1 MATAA
6 PRTAGRGRVK
16 PLDDILATAE
26 KKSLKRSLGPV
37 QLTLLGIGAVIGTGI
52 FVLTATA
59 AQKAGPGMMVSF
71 IIAGIVCALAALCYS
86 ELASMVPVAGSAY
99 TYSYA
104 VMGELM
110 AWLVGWALILE
121 YALGA
126 SAVAVGWSGF
136 ASGLLDSVGVH
147 LPHALKVGP
156 PIQWGFLQ
164 GGEVGGL
171 FNLPAVLVVA
181 FVTTLLVVGT
191 KESATFNAVLVV
203 IKVTALT
210 MFLVITLPMISGHA
224 SNFQP
229 FAPRGWGNPLSSS
242 GTGILGAAASIFF
255 AYVGFDAV
263 STAAEETKNPQR
275 NVPIGLIGSLMI
287 CTVFYLLVSAG
298 VVGAYGAQPLIDPAT
313 GLAFK
318 EGSPAL
324 YASAACQVANA
335 PTVCSKEALAHILR
349 QVSNP
354 MFGNLVGLAA
364 ALALP
369 SVVLLMMY
377 GQTRIF
383 FVMARDGLLPEK
395 LSTVHEKFRTPYVVT
410 IVTGVVVAIAAAFL
424 PVGTLADYSNAG
436 TLFAFAMVSLGV
448 MILRK
453 KDPGRARPFRTPAIY
468 VVAPLSIAGCLLLFI
483 NLNNESKLLFV
494 SWTVIG
500 LVFYFLYGYRHSHV
514 GRGRVEVPE
523 LSPDAPGSIGVAPMP
538 GAPAPPDDIGD
549 RD

>member
-1 MATAA
+1 MATIA
-6 PRTAGRGRVK
+6 PRAAGRGRVK
-16 PLDDILATAE
+16 PLDEILATAE
-26 KKSLKRSLGPV
+26 KKSLKRSLGAF

-71 IIAGIVCALAALCYS
+71 MVAGAVCAVAALCYS

-104 VMGELM
+104 VMGEIV

-136 ASGLLDSVGVH
+136 ITGLLDSIGVH
-147 LPHALKVGP
+147 VPHALAVGP

-164 GGEVGGL
+164 GGEVGG
-171 FNLPAVLVVA
+171 FINLPAVLVVA
-181 FVTTLLVVGT
+181 FVTTLLVIGT

-203 IKVTALT
+203 IKITALSL
-210 MFLVITLPMISGHA
+210 FLVITLPMVGGHMA
-224 SNFQP
+224 NFHP

-275 NVPIGLIGSLMI
+275 NVPIGLIGSLLI
-287 CTVFYLLVSAG
+287 CTIFYLLVAGG
-298 VVGAYGAQPLIDPAT
+298 VVGAYGAQPLMDPAT
-313 GLAFK
+313 GLPFK
-318 EGSPAL
+318 EGSPQLFA
-324 YASAACQVANA
+324 AAACHTAHA
-335 PTVCSKEALAHILR
+335 PTVCSKEALAYILR

-354 MFGNLVGLAA
+354 IFGDLVGLAA
-364 ALALP
+364 AIALP

-383 FVMARDGLLPEK
+383 FVMARDGLLPER
-395 LSTVHEKFRTPYVVT
+395 LSAVHSKFRTPYVVT
-410 IVTGVVVAIAAAFL
+410 IVTGIFVAIAAAFL

-436 TLFAFAMVSLGV
+436 TLFAFAAVSLGV

-453 KDPGRARPFRTPAIY
+453 KDPGRARPFRTPAIFL
-468 VVAPLSIAGCLLLFI
+468 VAPLSIAGCVLLFV
-483 NLNNESKLLFV
+483 NLNMESKLLFLT
-494 SWTVIG
+494 WTVLG
-500 LVFYFLYGYRHSHV
+500 LVLYFIYGYRHSNV
-514 GRGRVEVPE
+514 ARGITEVPE
-523 LSPDAPGSIGVAPMP
+523 LAAEAPGSIGVAPMP
-538 GAPAPPDDIGD
+538 GSPVPPQDLG
-549 RD
+549 

>member
-1 MATAA
+1 MATVA
-6 PRTAGRGRVK
+6 PRAASRGRIK
-16 PLDDILATAE
+16 PLDEILATAE
-26 KKSLKRSLGPV
+26 KKSLKRSLGAF

-71 IIAGIVCALAALCYS
+71 IVAGVVCAVAALCYS

-104 VMGELM
+104 VMGEIM

-136 ASGLLDSVGVH
+136 ITGLLDHIGIHV
-147 LPHALKVGP
+147 PHALAVGP

-164 GGEVGGL
+164 GGEVGGIV
-171 FNLPAVLVVA
+171 NLPAVLIVA
-181 FVTTLLVVGT
+181 VVTTLLVIGT
-191 KESATFNAVLVV
+191 KESATVNAVLVC
-203 IKVTALT
+203 IKVAALT
-210 MFLVITLPMISGHA
+210 LFLIITLPMVSGHM
-224 SNFQP
+224 SNFHP
-229 FAPRGWGNPLSSS
+229 FAPRGWGNPLSAS

-275 NVPIGLIGSLMI
+275 NVPIGLIGSLFI

-298 VVGAYGAQPLIDPAT
+298 VVGAHGAQPLLDPAT
-313 GLAFK
+313 GLPFK
-318 EGSPAL
+318 EGSPEL
-324 YASAACQVANA
+324 YGSAACHAASA
-335 PTVCSKEALAHILR
+335 PTVCSKEALAYILR

-354 MFGNLVGLAA
+354 VFGNLVGLAA

-383 FVMARDGLLPEK
+383 FVMARDGLLPEG
-395 LSTVHEKFRTPYVVT
+395 LSKVHERFRTPYVVT

-436 TLFAFAMVSLGV
+436 TLFAFFAVSLAV
-448 MILRK
+448 MILRRT
-453 KDPGRARPFRTPAIY
+453 DPGRARPFRTPLVY
-468 VVAPLSIAGCLLLFI
+468 VVAPISILGCGLLFF
-483 NLNNESKLLFV
+483 NLNRASQLLFV
-494 SWTVIG
+494 TWTVIG
-500 LVFYFLYGYRHSHV
+500 LVIYFLYGYRHSNV
-514 GRGRVEVPE
+514 ARGITDVPE
-523 LSPDAPGSIGVAPMP
+523 LAGDAPGSIGIAPMP
-538 GAPAPPDDIGD
+538 GAPVPPQDIGD
-549 RD
+549 

>member
-6 PRTAGRGRVK
+6 PRTVGRGRVK
-16 PLDDILATAE
+16 PLDDILATAQ
-26 KKSLKRSLGPV
+26 KKALKRSLGPV

-71 IIAGIVCALAALCYS
+71 VIAGLVCAVAALCYS

-104 VMGELM
+104 VMGEMM

-136 ASGLLDSVGVH
+136 MSGLLDSVGVH
-147 LPHALKVGP
+147 IPHALRVGP

-164 GGEVGGL
+164 GGEIGGL

-191 KESATFNAVLVV
+191 RESATFNAVLVV
-203 IKVTALT
+203 IKVAALT
-210 MFLVITLPMISGHA
+210 LFLIITLPMISGNA
-224 SNFQP
+224 ANFEP
-229 FAPRGWGNPLSSS
+229 FTPRGWGNPLSSS
-242 GTGILGAAASIFF
+242 GTGVLGAAASIFF

-287 CTVFYLLVSAG
+287 CTIFYLLVSAG
-298 VVGAYGAQPLIDPAT
+298 VVGAYGAQPLVDPAT
-313 GLAFK
+313 GLFFK
-318 EGSPAL
+318 EGSPEL
-324 YASAACQVANA
+324 YASAQCTAANA

-349 QVSNP
+349 QVSHP
-354 MFGNLVGLAA
+354 MMGNLVGLAA

-383 FVMARDGLLPEK
+383 FVMARDGLLPDK
-395 LSTVHEKFRTPYVVT
+395 LSTVHEKFRTPYIVT

-448 MILRK
+448 MVLRK
-453 KDPGRARPFRTPAIY
+453 KDPGRARPFRTPALF

-494 SWTVIG
+494 TWTVIG
-500 LVFYFLYGYRHSHV
+500 LIFYFLYGYRHSHV
-514 GRGRVEVPE
+514 GRGVVEVPE
-523 LSPDAPGSIGVAPMP
+523 LSPDAPPSVGVGSLP
-538 GAPAPPDDIGD
+538 GAPEPGSPEERG
-549 RD
+549 

>member
-6 PRTAGRGRVK
+6 PRAPGRGRVK
-16 PLDDILATAE
+16 SMDSILATAE
-26 KKSLKRSLGPV
+26 KKSLKRSLGAF

-71 IIAGIVCALAALCYS
+71 IVAGTVCALAALCYS

-104 VMGELM
+104 VMGEM
-110 AWLVGWALILE
+110 VAWLVGWALILE

-136 ASGLLDSVGVH
+136 ITGLLENVGVH

-156 PIQWGFLQ
+156 QIKGGSRG
-164 GGEVGGL
+164 GGEIGA
-171 FNLPAVLVVA
+171 FIIRPAVIIVGL
-181 FVTTLLVVGT
+181 VTTLLVIGT

-203 IKVTALT
+203 IKITALT
-210 MFLVITLPMISGHA
+210 LFLIITLPMISGHA
-224 SNFQP
+224 ANFEP

-275 NVPIGLIGSLMI
+275 NVPIGLIGSLLI
-287 CTVFYLLVSAG
+287 CTVFYLLVAAG
-298 VVGAYGAQPLIDPAT
+298 VVGAYGAQPLMDPAT

-318 EGSPAL
+318 EGSPEL
-324 YASAACQVANA
+324 YASAACQAANA

-349 QVSNP
+349 QVSSP
-354 MFGNLVGLAA
+354 LFGNLLGLAA
-364 ALALP
+364 AIALP

-383 FVMARDGLLPEK
+383 FVMARDGLLPDR
-395 LSTVHEKFRTPYVVT
+395 LSKVHERFRTPYVVT
-410 IVTGVVVAIAAAFL
+410 IVTGIFVAIAAAFL

-436 TLFAFAMVSLGV
+436 TLFAFAAVSLGV

-453 KDPGRARPFRTPAIY
+453 KDPNRVRPFRTPALFI
-468 VVAPLSIAGCLLLFI
+468 VAPLSIAGCILLFV
-483 NLNNESKLLFV
+483 NLNVESKLLFV
-494 SWTVIG
+494 SWTVVG
-500 LVFYFLYGYRHSHV
+500 LPFFFPYGSRHSHV
-514 GRGRVEVPE
+514 ARGVVEVPE
-523 LSPDAPGSIGVAPMP
+523 LDADAPASVGIGPLP
-538 GAPAPPDDIGD
+538 GAPEPGSPEERG
-549 RD
+549 

>member
-1 MATAA
+1 MATVA
-6 PRTAGRGRVK
+6 PRAPGRGRIK

-26 KKSLKRSLGPV
+26 KKSLKRSLGAF

-71 IIAGIVCALAALCYS
+71 IIAGLVCAVAALCYS

-104 VMGELM
+104 VMGEMM

-136 ASGLLDSVGVH
+136 ITGLLDSIGVH

-164 GGEVGGL
+164 GGEVGGVI
-171 FNLPAVLVVA
+171 NLPAVLVVA
-181 FVTTLLVVGT
+181 FVTTLLVIGT

-203 IKVTALT
+203 IKVIALT
-210 MFLVITLPMISGHA
+210 MFLVITLPMISGHM
-224 SNFQP
+224 SNFTP

-275 NVPIGLIGSLMI
+275 NVPIGLIGSLLI

-298 VVGAYGAQPLIDPAT
+298 VVGSYGAQPLIDPAT

-324 YASAACQVANA
+324 YGAAVCHAAHA

-349 QVSNP
+349 EVSNP

-364 ALALP
+364 AIALP

-383 FVMARDGLLPEK
+383 FVMARDGLLPER
-395 LSTVHEKFRTPYVVT
+395 LSTVHERFRTPYVVT

-436 TLFAFAMVSLGV
+436 TLFAFAAVSLGV

-453 KDPGRARPFRTPAIY
+453 KDPGRPRPFRTPALY
-468 VVAPLSIAGCLLLFI
+468 LVAPLSIAGCLLLFI

-514 GRGRVEVPE
+514 ARGVVEVPE
-523 LSPDAPGSIGVAPMP
+523 LAPEAPGSIGVAPLP
-538 GAPAPPDDIGD
+538 GAPVPPED
-549 RD
+549 RG

>member
-6 PRTAGRGRVK
+6 PRTGGIGRIK
-16 PLDDILATAE
+16 SLDSILATAE
-26 KKSLKRSLGPV
+26 KKSLKRSLGAF

-71 IIAGIVCALAALCYS
+71 MIAGAVCAVAALCYS

-104 VMGELM
+104 VMGEM
-110 AWLVGWALILE
+110 VAWLVGWALILE

-136 ASGLLDSVGVH
+136 ASGLLDSIGIH

-156 PIQWGFLQ
+156 QIQWGFLQ
-164 GGEVGGL
+164 GGEIGGI

-181 FVTTLLVVGT
+181 FVTTLLVIGT

-224 SNFQP
+224 SNFEP

-242 GTGILGAAASIFF
+242 GNGILGAAASIFF

-263 STAAEETKNPQR
+263 STPAEETKNPQR
-275 NVPIGLIGSLMI
+275 NVPIGLIGSLLI
-287 CTVFYLLVSAG
+287 CTVFYLLVAAG
-298 VVGAYGAQPLIDPAT
+298 VVGAWGAQPLIDPAT

-318 EGSPAL
+318 EGSPDL
-324 YASAACQVANA
+324 YASAACQMANA

-364 ALALP
+364 AIALP

-377 GQTRIF
+377 GQTRVF
-383 FVMARDGLLPEK
+383 FVMARDGLLPER
-395 LSTVHEKFRTPYVVT
+395 LSTVHPRFKTPYVVT
-410 IVTGVVVAIAAAFL
+410 IVTGVFVAIAAAFL

-436 TLFAFAMVSLGV
+436 TLFAFAAVSLGV

-453 KDPGRARPFRTPAIY
+453 KDPGRARPFRTPALY
-468 VVAPLSIAGCLLLFI
+468 VVAPLSIAGCALLFF
-483 NLNNESKLLFV
+483 NLNVESKLLFV
-494 SWTVIG
+494 TWTVVG
-500 LVFYFLYGYRHSHV
+500 LVIYFLYGYRHSHV
-514 GRGRVEVPE
+514 ARGVVEVPE
-523 LSPDAPGSIGVAPMP
+523 LAPDAPGSIGVAPMP
-538 GAPAPPDDIGD
+538 GAPVPPQD

>member
-1 MATAA
+1 MATVA
-6 PRTAGRGRVK
+6 PRAIGRGRIK

-26 KKSLKRSLGPV
+26 KKALKRSLGAF

-71 IIAGIVCALAALCYS
+71 MVAGAVCAVAALCYS

-104 VMGELM
+104 VMGEVM

-136 ASGLLDSVGVH
+136 ISGLLDSVGVH

-156 PIQWGFLQ
+156 PIEWGFLQ
-164 GGEVGGL
+164 GGEIGGMI
-171 FNLPAVLVVA
+171 NLPAVLVVA
-181 FVTTLLVVGT
+181 FVTTLLVIGT

-210 MFLVITLPMISGHA
+210 LFLIITLPMVSGHMN
-224 SNFQP
+224 NFHP

-298 VVGAYGAQPLIDPAT
+298 VVGAYGAQPLMDPAT
-313 GLAFK
+313 GQYLK
-318 EGSPAL
+318 EGSPQL
-324 YASAACQVANA
+324 YAAAACHSANA
-335 PTVCSKEALAHILR
+335 PTVCSKEALAYILR

-354 MFGNLVGLAA
+354 IFGNLVGLAA

-383 FVMARDGLLPEK
+383 FVMARDGLLPER
-395 LSTVHEKFRTPYVVT
+395 LSAVHERFRTPYIVT
-410 IVTGVVVAIAAAFL
+410 IVTGVFVAIAAAFL

-436 TLFAFAMVSLGV
+436 TLFAFAAVSLGV
-448 MILRK
+448 MILRRR
-453 KDPGRARPFRTPAIY
+453 DPGRPRPFRTPAIY
-468 VVAPLSIAGCLLLFI
+468 LVAPLSIAGCLLLFV
-483 NLNNESKLLFV
+483 NLNMESKLLFV
-494 SWTVIG
+494 SWTAIG
-500 LVFYFLYGYRHSHV
+500 LVIYFLYGYRHSNV
-514 GRGRVEVPE
+514 ARGIIDVPE
-523 LSPDAPGSIGVAPMP
+523 VAADAPGSIGIAPMP
-538 GAPAPPDDIGD
+538 GSPAPPQD

>member
-1 MATAA
+1 
-6 PRTAGRGRVK
+6 
-16 PLDDILATAE
+16 
-26 KKSLKRSLGPV
+26 
-37 QLTLLGIGAVIGTGI
+37 LLGIGAVIGTGI

-59 AQKAGPGMMVSF
+59 AQKAGPGMMISF
-71 IIAGIVCALAALCYS
+71 MVAGAVCAVAALCYS

-104 VMGELM
+104 VMGEAM
-110 AWLVGWALILE
+110 AWMVGWALILE

-136 ASGLLDSVGVH
+136 ITGLLDHIGIHV
-147 LPHALKVGP
+147 PHALAVGP

-164 GGEVGGL
+164 GGEIGGIV
-171 FNLPAVLVVA
+171 NLPAVLIVA
-181 FVTTLLVVGT
+181 VVTTLLVIGT
-191 KESATFNAVLVV
+191 KESATVNAVLVC
-203 IKVTALT
+203 IKVAALT
-210 MFLVITLPMISGHA
+210 LFLIITLPMVSGHMT
-224 SNFQP
+224 NFEP

-275 NVPIGLIGSLMI
+275 NVPIGLIGSLLI

-298 VVGAYGAQPLIDPAT
+298 VVGAHGAQPVMNPAT

-318 EGSPAL
+318 EGSPEL
-324 YASAACQVANA
+324 YASAACQAANA
-335 PTVCSKEALAHILR
+335 PTVCSKEALAYILR

-354 MFGNLVGLAA
+354 LFGNLVGLAA
-364 ALALP
+364 AIALP

-383 FVMARDGLLPEK
+383 FVMARDGLLPER
-395 LSTVHEKFRTPYVVT
+395 LSTVHERFRTPYIVT

-436 TLFAFAMVSLGV
+436 TLFAFAAVSLGV

-453 KDPGRARPFRTPAIY
+453 KDPSRPRPFRTPALF
-468 VVAPLSIAGCLLLFI
+468 VVAPLSIAGCLLLFV

-494 SWTVIG
+494 SWTVLG
-500 LVFYFLYGYRHSHV
+500 LVIYFLYGYRHSNV
-514 GRGRVEVPE
+514 ARGIVDVPE
-523 LSPDAPGSIGVAPMP
+523 LAADAPGSVGVAPMP
-538 GAPAPPDDIGD
+538 GAPAPPQD

>member
-1 MATAA
+1 MATIA
-6 PRTAGRGRVK
+6 PRSGGRGRVK
-16 PLDDILATAE
+16 SMDEILATAE
-26 KKSLKRSLGPV
+26 KKSLKRSLGPF

-71 IIAGIVCALAALCYS
+71 IVAGTVCALAALCYS

-104 VMGELM
+104 VMGEM
-110 AWLVGWALILE
+110 VAWLVGWALILE

-136 ASGLLDSVGVH
+136 MSGLLDSVGVH
-147 LPHALKVGP
+147 IPHALKVGP

-171 FNLPAVLVVA
+171 INLPAVLVVGLA
-181 FVTTLLVVGT
+181 TTLLVIGT

-210 MFLVITLPMISGHA
+210 MFLIITLPMISGHA
-224 SNFQP
+224 ANFEP

-275 NVPIGLIGSLMI
+275 NVPIGLIGSLLI
-287 CTVFYLLVSAG
+287 CTVFYLLVAAG
-298 VVGAYGAQPLIDPAT
+298 VVGSYGAQPLIDPAT
-313 GLAFK
+313 GMAFK
-318 EGSPAL
+318 EGSPEL
-324 YASAACQVANA
+324 YASAACQAANA

-354 MFGNLVGLAA
+354 IFGNLVGLAA
-364 ALALP
+364 AIALP

-383 FVMARDGLLPEK
+383 FVMARDGLLPDR
-395 LSTVHEKFRTPYVVT
+395 LSRVHDRFRTPYIVT
-410 IVTGVVVAIAAAFL
+410 IVTGIFVAIAAAFL

-436 TLFAFAMVSLGV
+436 TLFAFAAVSLGV
-448 MILRK
+448 MILRRR
-453 KDPGRARPFRTPAIY
+453 DPSRPRPFRTPALFI
-468 VVAPLSIAGCLLLFI
+468 VAPLAIAGCVLLFL
-483 NLNNESKLLFV
+483 NLNVESKLLFV

-500 LVFYFLYGYRHSHV
+500 LVVYFFYGFRHSHIA
-514 GRGRVEVPE
+514 RGVTEVPE
-523 LSPDAPGSIGVAPMP
+523 LAAEAPGSIGVAPMP
-538 GAPAPPDDIGD
+538 GAPVPPND

>member
-6 PRTAGRGRVK
+6 PRTVGRGRVK

-26 KKSLKRSLGPV
+26 KKALKRSLGPV

-71 IIAGIVCALAALCYS
+71 VIAGLVCAVAALCYS

-136 ASGLLDSVGVH
+136 MSGLLDSVGVH
-147 LPHALKVGP
+147 IPHALKVGP

-164 GGEVGGL
+164 GGEIGGL

-181 FVTTLLVVGT
+181 FVTTLLVIGT
-191 KESATFNAVLVV
+191 RESATFNAVLVV
-203 IKVTALT
+203 IKVVALT
-210 MFLVITLPMISGHA
+210 MFLIITLPMISGHA
-224 SNFQP
+224 SNFEP

-298 VVGAYGAQPLIDPAT
+298 VVGAYGAQPLMDPAT

-318 EGSPAL
+318 EGSPEL
-324 YASAACQVANA
+324 YASAACQAANA

-383 FVMARDGLLPEK
+383 FVMARDGLLPDK
-395 LSTVHEKFRTPYVVT
+395 LSTVHEKFRTPYIVT

-453 KDPGRARPFRTPAIY
+453 KDPGRARPFRTPALF

-500 LVFYFLYGYRHSHV
+500 LIFYFLYGYRHSHV
-514 GRGRVEVPE
+514 ARGVVEVPE
-523 LSPDAPGSIGVAPMP
+523 LSPDAPPSVGVGPLP
-538 GAPAPPDDIGD
+538 GAPEPGSPEERG
-549 RD
+549 

>member
-1 MATAA
+1 
-6 PRTAGRGRVK
+6 
-16 PLDDILATAE
+16 
-26 KKSLKRSLGPV
+26 
-37 QLTLLGIGAVIGTGI
+37 
-52 FVLTATA
+52 
-59 AQKAGPGMMVSF
+59 
-71 IIAGIVCALAALCYS
+71 
-86 ELASMVPVAGSAY
+86 MVPVAGSAY

-104 VMGELM
+104 VMGEMM
-110 AWLVGWALILE
+110 AWMVGWALILE

-136 ASGLLDSVGVH
+136 ISGLLDSIGIH
-147 LPHALKVGP
+147 IPHALKVGP

-164 GGEVGGL
+164 GGEVGGI

-181 FVTTLLVVGT
+181 FVTTLLVIGT

-210 MFLVITLPMISGHA
+210 FFLIITLPMISGHA
-224 SNFQP
+224 ENFHP
-229 FAPRGWGNPLSSS
+229 FAPRGWGNPLSAS

-275 NVPIGLIGSLMI
+275 NVPIGLIGSLLI

-313 GLAFK
+313 GFAFK
-318 EGSPAL
+318 EGSPEL
-324 YASAACQVANA
+324 YASAACQAAHA

-349 QVSNP
+349 EVSNP
-354 MFGNLVGLAA
+354 LFGNLVGLAA
-364 ALALP
+364 AIALP

-383 FVMARDGLLPEK
+383 FVMARDGLLPER
-395 LSTVHEKFRTPYVVT
+395 LSRVHERFRTPYVVT

-436 TLFAFAMVSLGV
+436 TLFAFFAVSLAV
-448 MILRK
+448 MILRRT
-453 KDPGRARPFRTPAIY
+453 DPTRRRPFRTPLVY
-468 VVAPLSIAGCLLLFI
+468 VVAPVSILGCGLLFF
-483 NLNNESKLLFV
+483 NLNRESQLLFV

-500 LVFYFLYGYRHSHV
+500 LVFYFLYGYRHSNV
-514 GRGRVEVPE
+514 ARGIIDVPE
-523 LSPDAPGSIGVAPMP
+523 LDPDAPPSVGVGPLP
-538 GAPAPPDDIGD
+538 GAPEPGSPEERA
-549 RD
+549 